1 MLNRTV
7 YNVVAMLA
15 SPLGRCL
22 VHRLPYLFGE
32 ISMGNIQAGRRG
44 TLHEHQANKPVHGR
58 EFPPG
63 YLVSDRA
70 DKMREQLMAAYVKRI
85 VTEFSPTSAELCKVV
100 QKVCGK

>member
-1 MLNRTV
+1 MPDCLV
-7 YNVVAMLA
+7 YNGFRYA
-15 SPLGRCL
+15 STSGPVLGVPAL
-22 VHRLPYLFGE
+22 IYSERL
-32 ISMGNIQAGRRG
+32 SMSNIQAGRRG